1 MKVSIITPCYNAA
14 PYIAATISSV
24 QQQTLSDWEMIIVDD
39 GSTDNSVEII
49 QKIIEGDYRI
59 RLIQKENGGSASAR
73 NMGLEMA
80 QGEFIQFLDADDT
93 IDQRKLE
100 KQCKIMDKLQL
111 DVTYT
116 DYSISYPNGTKEAK
130 IKGFTFNLSKLL
142 IGWGTFGTIPLHAF
156 LYKRSFLQENNILNT
171 SQVKEREDWE
181 FHIKVF
187 STKPKAQRIKGYCGA
202 DYFRCPTGKASS
214 GSITKLK
221 LGTTKYLLYKI
232 KEVRGCKRFL
242 LLLRLALELIDIV
255 LHKVRK
261 KVELSSIMPLFF
273 NCAADCCIFIVSMM
287 LLPIAMGIYVYRIFW
302 TKFHH

>member
-1 MKVSIITPCYNAA
+1 MKVSIITPSYNAA
-14 PYIAATISSV
+14 PYIKQTILSV
-24 QQQTLSDWEMIIVDD
+24 QRQTLTDWEMIIVDD
-39 GSTDNSVEII
+39 GSTDNTRDIVRELSASDSRIKLVE
-49 QKIIEGDYRI
+49 
-59 RLIQKENGGSASAR
+59 KENGGSASAR
-73 NMGLEMA
+73 NLGLSMV
-80 QGEFIQFLDADDT
+80 QGDYIQFLDADDT
-93 IDQRKLE
+93 IDSHKLE
-100 KQCKIMDKLQL
+100 KQCRIMDELQL

-116 DYSISYPNGTKEAK
+116 DHSISYPDGTIDPQ
-130 IKGFTFNLSKLL
+130 IKGYTFNLSKLL
-142 IGWGTFGTIPLHAF
+142 MGWGVFGTIPLHAF

-187 STKPKAQRIKGYCGA
+187 STKPKVQRIKGYCGA

-273 NCAADCCIFIVSMM
+273 NCAANCCIFIVSMM

>member
-1 MKVSIITPCYNAA
+1 MKVTIITPCYNSAQ
-14 PYIAATISSV
+14 YIGGTIHSV
-24 QQQTLSDWEMIIVDD
+24 QQQTISDWELIVVDD
-39 GSTDNSVEII
+39 GSTDNSAEVVT
-49 QKIIEGDYRI
+49 KIAENDNRI
-59 RLIQKENGGSASAR
+59 KLIQKENGGSASAR
-73 NMGLEMA
+73 NMGLSIA
-80 QGEFIQFLDADDT
+80 QGEYIQFLDADDT
-93 IDQRKLE
+93 IDSQKLE
-100 KQCKIMDKLQL
+100 KQCRIMDELQL

-116 DYSISYPNGTKEAK
+116 DHSISYPDGTIDPQ
-130 IKGFTFNLSKLL
+130 IKGYTFNLNKLL
-142 IGWGTFGTIPLHAF
+142 MGWGVFGTIPLHAF

>member
-1 MKVSIITPCYNAA
+1 
-14 PYIAATISSV
+14 
-24 QQQTLSDWEMIIVDD
+24 
-39 GSTDNSVEII
+39 
-49 QKIIEGDYRI
+49 
-59 RLIQKENGGSASAR
+59 
-73 NMGLEMA
+73 
-80 QGEFIQFLDADDT
+80 
-93 IDQRKLE
+93 
-100 KQCKIMDKLQL
+100 MDELQL

-116 DYSISYPNGTKEAK
+116 DHSISYPDGTIDPQ
-130 IKGFTFNLSKLL
+130 IKGYTFNLSKLL
-142 IGWGTFGTIPLHAF
+142 MGWGVFGTIPLHAF

>member
-1 MKVSIITPCYNAA
+1 MKVTIITPCYNSAQ
-14 PYIAATISSV
+14 YIGGTIHSV
-24 QQQTLSDWEMIIVDD
+24 QQQTISDWELIIVDD
-39 GSTDNSVEII
+39 GSTDNSTEVVT
-49 QKIIEGDYRI
+49 KIAENDSRI
-59 RLIQKENGGSASAR
+59 KLIRKENGGSASAR
-73 NMGLEMA
+73 NMGLSIA
-80 QGEFIQFLDADDT
+80 QGEYIQFLDADDT
-93 IDQRKLE
+93 IDSQKLE
-100 KQCKIMDKLQL
+100 KQCRIMDELQL

-116 DYSISYPNGTKEAK
+116 DHSISYPDGTIDPQ
-130 IKGFTFNLSKLL
+130 IKGYTFNLSKLL
-142 IGWGTFGTIPLHAF
+142 MGWGVFGTIPLHAF

-232 KEVRGCKRFL
+232 KEVRGCKRLL

>member
-1 MKVSIITPCYNAA
+1 
-14 PYIAATISSV
+14 
-24 QQQTLSDWEMIIVDD
+24 
-39 GSTDNSVEII
+39 
-49 QKIIEGDYRI
+49 
-59 RLIQKENGGSASAR
+59 
-73 NMGLEMA
+73 
-80 QGEFIQFLDADDT
+80 
-93 IDQRKLE
+93 
-100 KQCKIMDKLQL
+100 
-111 DVTYT
+111 
-116 DYSISYPNGTKEAK
+116 
-130 IKGFTFNLSKLL
+130 
-142 IGWGTFGTIPLHAF
+142 
-156 LYKRSFLQENNILNT
+156 LQENNISNT
-171 SQVKEREDWE
+171 CKVREREDWE
-181 FHIKVF
+181 FHINVF
-187 STKPKAQRIKGYCGA
+187 SARPKKQRIKGYCGA